1 MLQYMHMGTMFAL
14 IAFVSWGVGDF
25 LIQKSTRKFG
35 DWISLFFI
43 SATAS
48 VAFLP
53 FMYKEIPALL
63 QPDSYNDLGI
73 LILASLVSTV
83 AALLLFEGLKEG
95 KIAVVEPI
103 FAFEIPVVAFLA
115 WVFLKETLTISQ
127 IGLIVILVLGIFL
140 ISIKSF
146 NHLRQIKLEKAVLLT
161 IFATIA
167 MGAENLLYGIGA
179 RVTSPLLVNWFT
191 SLCITIIT
199 LGYIVYRGQ
208 FSNIAKDYRKDKWLV
223 LMISGLDNV
232 AWLSYS
238 FAAVYLPIA
247 IVTGISEGYIA
258 LAVLLGLVVNKEKL
272 KLHQRLGLIFTLV
285 ATILLALTLG

>member
-1 MLQYMHMGTMFAL
+1 MGTIFAL
-14 IAFVSWGVGDF
+14 IAFISWGVGDF

-43 SATAS
+43 SATALI
-48 VAFLP
+48 AFLP
-53 FMYKEIPALL
+53 FVYKEIPALF
-63 QPDSYNDLGI
+63 QPSSLSDLGI
-73 LILASLVSTV
+73 LILASLVSTL

-115 WVFLKETLTISQ
+115 WIFLKETLTASQ
-127 IGLIVILVLGIFL
+127 LGLIIILVLGIFL
-140 ISIKSF
+140 ISVKSF
-146 NHLRQIKLEKAVLLT
+146 NHLKQIKLEKAVLIT

-167 MGAENLLYGIGA
+167 MGAENFLYGLGA

-191 SLCITIIT
+191 SFCITVIT
-199 LGYIVYRGQ
+199 LGYIIYKGQ
-208 FSNIAKDYRKDKWLV
+208 FSNIAKDYRKDKLLV
-223 LMISGLDNV
+223 LMISGFDNV
-232 AWLSYS
+232 AWLAYS

-272 KLHQRLGLIFTLV
+272 KLHQKLGLVFTIV